1 MNRICWIEQLF
12 LKEEQNM
19 LNTKIKGLA
28 DMAEDWDWPDDEW

>member
-1 MNRICWIEQLF
+1 MSRICWIEQLF

-19 LNTKIKGLA
+19 LNTKIEGLA